1 MMIRSLSAVAS
12 LLFLTWGLTAPL
24 TAAAEAEA
32 SEASEDAAHDLYY
45 YVADDILEYCKPRK
59 GVWVDLGAG
68 TGSVA
73 FAVAAKNHATAQ
85 ESTFILLDPDR
96 DALGSALDRAKAAG
110 LAHRIVAVVGKAEEM
125 PLPSESVDLV
135 FSRGSIFFWDDP
147 AKGVREVYRV
157 LRPGGEAMI
166 GGGKGSKNPGLAA
179 AESDLDAQDEQD
191 VDLSKL
197 SDFARVRHPKSF
209 RKWAEDAGIPDFE
222 VMGRGASSKE
232 KHHAGIWLRFT
243 KPMAR

>member
-1 MMIRSLSAVAS
+1 V
-12 LLFLTWGLTAPL
+12 TWGAIHIMAQS
-24 TAAAEAEA
+24 AASAEQEA
-32 SEASEDAAHDLYY
+32 ASVEAHDHYY

-85 ESTFILLDPDR
+85 ESTFVLLDPDR
-96 DALGSALDRAKAAG
+96 EALGTALDRAKAAG
-110 LAHRIVAVVGKAEEM
+110 LAHRIVAVVGKAEKM

-147 AKGVREVYRV
+147 AKGIKEVYRV

-166 GGGKGSKNPGLAA
+166 GGGKGSKNPQLAA
-179 AESDLDAQDEQD
+179 AEPDIEVKDEQD

-197 SDFARVRHPKSF
+197 SDFARVRHPKTF
-209 RKWAEDAGIPDFE
+209 RKWAEDAGIPEFE
-222 VMGRGASSKE
+222 VVGRGSSSKV
-232 KHHAGIWLRFT
+232 KHHGGIWLRFT
-243 KPMAR
+243 KPMTR

>member
-1 MMIRSLSAVAS
+1 MTMQCSLAVATRI
-12 LLFLTWGLTAPL
+12 LVTWGAIHIMAQSAGSAEPE
-24 TAAAEAEA
+24 AARVEV
-32 SEASEDAAHDLYY
+32 HDHYY
-45 YVADDILEYCKPRK
+45 YIADDILDLCKPRK

-85 ESTFILLDPDR
+85 ESTFLLLDPDR
-96 DALGSALDRAKAAG
+96 DALGAALDRGRTAN

-147 AKGVREVYRV
+147 AKGIKEVYRV
-157 LRPGGEAMI
+157 LRPGGEAML
-166 GGGKGSKNPGLAA
+166 GGGKGSKNPRLAGA
-179 AESDLDAQDEQD
+179 DPDVEEKEEQD

-197 SDFARVRHPKSF
+197 SDFARLRHPKTF

-222 VMGRGASSKE
+222 VIGRGSSSKA

-243 KPMAR
+243 KPMTR